1 MVVSLPIHRGERPRT
16 PLESAPTAFSQLC
29 TAVSQ
34 HGWLTRERLSRLLGT
49 LNPPAPLAP
58 RGLQGRL
65 VHAHLPRGVLRVLL
79 LSGPSR
85 IRSPWARRGVQAVAQ
100 PPKVRDRVSLD
111 YGVHRLTSVCW
122 ECPTG
127 NRSPDSRAA
136 PRSVSRGDADGGE
149 EGPPRVSPF
158 DGSESLGRADSGAV
172 GLLFARGYQAVHRF
186 SRAALKMG
194 ETGAGSF
201 GDVDA
206 LKYYVYELPDGSI
219 IYADKAYN
227 DYEIEDLL
235 KEEDHIQLIPMRKKN
250 SKSALQ

>member
-49 LNPPAPLAP
+49 LNPPAPLAH
-58 RGLQGRL
+58 RCLQGRL

-111 YGVHRLTSVCW
+111 YGVHRLTSGRDLWQAPATATATVERLDWRRGRGHAGAQRHLGCLGVT
-122 ECPTG
+122 P
-127 NRSPDSRAA
+127 RAHHQTALA
-136 PRSVSRGDADGGE
+136 PLA
-149 EGPPRVSPF
+149 
-158 DGSESLGRADSGAV
+158 
-172 GLLFARGYQAVHRF
+172 
-186 SRAALKMG
+186 
-194 ETGAGSF
+194 
-201 GDVDA
+201 
-206 LKYYVYELPDGSI
+206 
-219 IYADKAYN
+219 
-227 DYEIEDLL
+227 
-235 KEEDHIQLIPMRKKN
+235 
-250 SKSALQ
+250 